1 MKYRHYPSSEPEQW
15 GIVTN
20 CTFQNSLQIWTYV
33 VCYARLHR
41 CVLRPNKTF
50 IWSWPWW
57 ANVWFVMNASVVASC
72 DQIKLLFGPGPEWAW
87 PNKTYIW
94 SWQPLQFLPKS
105 HLGRDLRTPLP
116 APEDAFAGTCS
127 TSEPDQIKL
136 IFGLGNHCNSLLNH
150 TRTPMA
156 AAKPM

>member
-1 MKYRHYPSSEPEQW
+1 MINMRILERRAQIIPVANPNSEGW
-15 GIVTN
+15 
-20 CTFQNSLQIWTYV
+20 LQV
-33 VCYARLHR
+33 VHFNILCEFEHM
-41 CVLRPNKTF
+41 
-50 IWSWPWW
+50 
-57 ANVWFVMNASVVASC
+57 WFAMNASFVASC
-72 DQIKLLFGPGPEWAW
+72 DQIKLLFRPGPEWAW

-116 APEDAFAGTCS
+116 AQEDAFAGTCS

-136 IFGLGNHCNSLLNH
+136 IFGLDHDQIKLIFGLGNHCNSWLNH

-156 AAKPM
+156 AAKPL